1 MIVVNALATS
11 ALILICFNT
20 VLGTVDFVVQIMLC
34 VALLHR
40 HGHDLL
46 LSTCSIHRNHTMV
59 SFNLSH
65 LLLLSST
72 WWHYDCNS
80 SSSSCRILRELA
92 GSSSFA
98 LGILDEFTIVTLSS
112 RICTSRHE
120 I

>member
-11 ALILICFNT
+11 ALILISFNT

-40 HGHDLL
+40 RGHDLF
-46 LSTCSIHRNHTMV
+46 LSTCSIHRSHTMV

-65 LLLLSST
+65 LLLLCST

-80 SSSSCRILRELA
+80 SSTCRILRELA

-98 LGILDEFTIVTLSS
+98 LGILDEFAIVTLSS